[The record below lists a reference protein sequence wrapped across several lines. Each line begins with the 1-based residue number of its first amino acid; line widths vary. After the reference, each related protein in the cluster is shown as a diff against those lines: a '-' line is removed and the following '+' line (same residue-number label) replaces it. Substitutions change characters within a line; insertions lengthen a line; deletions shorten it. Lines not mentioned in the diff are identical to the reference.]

1 MSVQITII
9 GLGQVGTSIGLAL
22 AGQKN
27 IKRVGHDKDYETAR
41 QAQKAG
47 AVDEVKV
54 NLPASV
60 SEANVVIFCIPLSE
74 VRETLGYIAQDLQ
87 DGTVVL
93 DTAPA
98 KVTVGT
104 WFNELIPQGR
114 YYVGLAPAAGASYL
128 HTIDRG
134 VHSARADLFSK
145 GLFMINASHGTP
157 GEAVKLATDLVELL
171 GAQSMISDDVEA
183 DGLLASTHIL
193 PQLVSAALLDATV
206 DQPGWSEARKVAARP
221 YASATAALAY
231 HDEAKSL
238 GEAALGN
245 RENVVRMIDA
255 YMMSLQKLRDGI
267 KDGDNTS
274 VIEFLEDAVK
284 ARDRW
289 LSERTNADWKVME
302 QVQAETQSFG
312 DKLGRMFLGNMMDR
326 NKKKK

>member
-27 IKRVGHDKDYETAR
+27 IKRVGHDKVYEISR

-47 AVDEVKV
+47 AVDEIKI
-54 NLPASV
+54 NLPSSV
-60 SEANVVIFCIPLSE
+60 SEANVVILSLPLSE
-74 VRETLGYIAQDLQ
+74 IRETLGYIAADLQ
-87 DGTVVL
+87 DGTVVI

-98 KVTVGT
+98 KSTVAT
-104 WFNELIPQGR
+104 WFEELIPRGR
-114 YYVGLAPAAGASYL
+114 YYVGLAPAAGADYL
-128 HTIDRG
+128 HGIDLG
-134 VHSARADLFSK
+134 VQSARADLFTK
-145 GLFMINASHGTP
+145 GLFMVNAPHGTP
-157 GEAVKLATDLVELL
+157 GEAVKLATDLVALL
-171 GAQSMISDDVEA
+171 GAQAMISDSIEA

-193 PQLVSAALLDATV
+193 PQLASAALLDSTV

-245 RENVVRMIDA
+245 RENVVRMIDT
-255 YMMSLQKLRDGI
+255 YMISLQKLRDGI
-267 KDGDNTS
+267 DKNDNKA

-289 LSERTNADWKVME
+289 LSERARADWQE
-302 QVQAETQSFG
+302 IESAESQSFG
-312 DKLGRMFLGNMMDR
+312 DKLSHMFLGSIMER
-326 NKKKK
+326 TKKKKS